1 MVCCYSSNRNLLL
14 TDGASAIWSPA
25 THGGNFLVTQLS
37 LAVPSLPHLPM
48 PSRASQD
55 HLPVLPLS
63 PLLASEPASGG
74 LQTLPVFN

>member
-55 HLPVLPLS
+55 HLPVT
-63 PLLASEPASGG
+63 ASVSTACLRACIWGTADTSC
-74 LQTLPVFN
+74 V